1 VRIAAVSPSRQILDE
16 LRSHLTA
23 KSARHELST
32 VVGTVLD
39 ALAVAEQ
46 KLPELLL
53 IDVSTDNLDEM
64 SALERI
70 TSRHPGIE
78 IILLSSGRSPEF
90 LIEAIHIGVKDVLD
104 LPLVPAA
111 LDKAVSRIE
120 GKSKSKSTTSAGKQ
134 PGKVLAFI
142 SCKGGSGAT
151 FLTSNLAYILAAEKA
166 TKVALL
172 DLNLQF
178 GDASLFVSDQ
188 VPVNT
193 LANIASNINRLD
205 AGFLASS
212 MIHVLPNFSVLAA
225 PEDAERSIEV
235 KPEHIDALLNLAR
248 TQYDFVIVDVGSA
261 LNANSVKVLDH
272 ADIIFTVLQMTL
284 PFIRDS
290 KRLLK
295 SLQSLGYANERI
307 HLLVNRY
314 EKGGNISLQDVESSL
329 DMKVFKTIPN
339 SYEAVSASINQG
351 VPIMQIAKNDPVTR
365 ALHDVAES
373 LTGDM
378 KATKSGWISNLFHHA
393 ST

>member
-1 VRIAAVSPSRQILDE
+1 MRIAAVSPSRQILDE

-120 GKSKSKSTTSAGKQ
+120 GKSKSTTSAGKQ
-134 PGKVLAFI
+134 LGKVLAFI
-142 SCKGGSGAT
+142 SCKGGSGTT
-151 FLTSNLAYILAAEKA
+151 FLTSNLAYILAAEKS

-188 VPVNT
+188 IPVNT

-235 KPEHIDALLNLAR
+235 KPEHVDALLNLAR
-248 TQYDFVIVDVGSA
+248 TQYDFVIVDAGA
-261 LNANSVKVLDH
+261 TLNANSVKVLDH
-272 ADIIFTVLQMTL
+272 ADIIFTVLQMSL

-351 VPIMQIAKNDPVTR
+351 VPIMQIAKNDPVTH
-365 ALHDVAES
+365 ALHDLVES
-373 LTGDM
+373 LTGDAH
-378 KATKSGWISNLFHHA
+378 ATRSGWISNLFHHA